1 MAAPFIR
8 ANRGKQ
14 TKYWSVDKW
23 ISKVSYVHT
32 MEYYPAI
39 QWNEAVRKTYVT
51 YDPWK
56 YYAKWKKPDTKDR
69 IVYDSVYMNCSEEAD
84 V

>member
-1 MAAPFIR
+1 
-8 ANRGKQ
+8 
-14 TKYWSVDKW
+14 
-23 ISKVSYVHT
+23 

-56 YYAKWKKPDTKDR
+56 YYAKWKKPDTKDH